1 MSAQRTWL
9 ARARVPAVVVAALC
23 LAASGVVARADQP
36 PKLPSTVAFVVSD
49 PSIDEASGM
58 TASRLHQGVVYIVED
73 SRNGP
78 TVFAVDNDGDT
89 AATFTLAGATN
100 VDWEAM
106 APGADGQGNPTLWI
120 GDIGDNDS
128 ERPSIRLYRVD
139 EPSELVD
146 GDLGWT
152 KIDLTYPDRPHNAE
166 ALLADPTSG
175 RLYVVTKEA
184 LGAGVYATPTDM
196 ERGGEYTLTR
206 VGNAPMFVT
215 DGAISPD
222 GAQTVLRTYANAV
235 VTDGPG
241 GSELARYRLPPQ
253 PQGETLAFTPDGR
266 GMLVGSEGTDQPV
279 YLLDAPPVAADG
291 PTPSESATGS
301 PTDSPDADP
310 DPAGSD
316 SGNPALALGIA
327 GVVLVSLLV
336 GAVMAGRRRD

>member
-1 MSAQRTWL
+1 MSPGRARL
-9 ARARVPAVVVAALC
+9 ARVGAPAVAAAALC
-23 LAASGVVARADQP
+23 LAASGTVARAEQP

-58 TASRLHQGVVYIVED
+58 TASRLHEGVVYIVED

-78 TVFAVDNDGDT
+78 TVFAVDRGGDT
-89 AATFTLAGATN
+89 AATFTLAGAIN

-106 APGADGQGNPTLWI
+106 APGTDGQGNPTLWI

-128 ERPSIRLYRVD
+128 ERASIRLYRVD

-146 GDLGWT
+146 GDLGWS

-166 ALLADPTSG
+166 ALLADPTTG

-184 LGAGVYATPTDM
+184 LGAGVYATPTDL
-196 ERGGEYTLTR
+196 EKGGEYELTR
-206 VGNAPMFVT
+206 VGDAPMFVT

-241 GSELARYRLPPQ
+241 GSEVARYRLPPQ

-266 GMLVGSEGTDQPV
+266 RMLIGSEGTDQPV
-279 YLLDAPPVAADG
+279 YLLDAPPVAADD
-291 PTPSESATGS
+291 PTPSDSATE
-301 PTDSPDADP
+301 SPDAGA
-310 DPAGSD
+310 DPASSD
-316 SGNPALALGIA
+316 SGNPALAVGIA
-327 GVVLVSLLV
+327 AVVLLSLIV
-336 GAVMAGRRRD
+336 GAVMARRRRS